1 MKMYIASRW
10 VDSPRMVPVYSPF
23 SGQVVDTV
31 PDATAEQADQAL
43 AAAEKGAAAMAK
55 LTGYE
60 RYQILM
66 RAADI
71 FSGRVE
77 DFAQTVTSE
86 EGKPL
91 SESRGE
97 AARAPDL
104 LRLCAFEG
112 SQMRGETLPVDAQS
126 ATRGKAGMTLRVPC
140 GVVLAISP
148 FNYPLLLVLHKLGPA
163 LAAGNAVIL
172 KPASTTPLSALKLT
186 QLFLE
191 AGLPENGL
199 QCITGSGSRLGP
211 ILCADSRVR
220 KISFTGS
227 TDVGEALAKVA
238 GVKKLSLELGSNSAL
253 VVLPD
258 ADLDKVAEATA
269 IGGYVNAGQV
279 CISTQRVLVHRKVYD
294 NFIDA
299 LKPRVEALK
308 AGDPLV
314 ADTKISA
321 MITLKDAERVQSWI
335 EDAVQNGARVVTG
348 GERQGSLVSPTI
360 VADVKPQMRISC
372 EELFGPAVAVTPV
385 ETIDE
390 AISVAN
396 DSRYGLGAGI
406 FTRDINSAWQF
417 AREVQSG
424 TIQINWTPL
433 WRADLIPYGG
443 FKGSGIGREGPR
455 YATEEM
461 TEVKTVVF
469 HGIDHRG

>member
-1 MKMYIASRW
+1 MA
-10 VDSPRMVPVYSPF
+10 PVLSPF
-23 SGQVVDTV
+23 SRVVVDTV
-31 PDATAEQADQAL
+31 PDATPQQADQAL

-71 FSGRVE
+71 FSGHVE
-77 DFAQTVTSE
+77 DFAQTVTAE

-97 AARAPDL
+97 AARVPDL

-126 ATRGKAGMTLRVPC
+126 ETRDKAGMTLRVPC
-140 GVVLAISP
+140 GVVLAITP
-148 FNYPLLLVLHKLGPA
+148 FNYPLLLVLHKVGPA

-186 QLFLE
+186 QVFLE
-191 AGLPENGL
+191 AGLPENGM

-279 CISTQRVLVHRKVYD
+279 CISTQRVLVHRKAYG
-294 NFIDA
+294 NFLEA

-308 AGDPLV
+308 AGDPLA

-321 MITLKDAERVQSWI
+321 MITLEDAERVHSWI
-335 EDAVQNGARVVTG
+335 EEAVQSGARIVTG
-348 GERQGSLVSPTI
+348 GERQGSLVNATI
-360 VADVKPQMRISC
+360 VADVKPQMKVSS

-390 AISVAN
+390 AISVVN
-396 DSRYGLGAGI
+396 DSKYGLGAGI
-406 FTRDINSAWQF
+406 FTRDINSAWRF

-455 YATEEM
+455 YAIEEM
-461 TEVKTVVF
+461 TEIKTIVF
-469 HGIDHRG
+469 HGIDGRG